1 MIILVN
7 YWIDLPQLES
17 ISLGENGL
25 YCNSANSSVTISNLP
40 SLAHFTSVGGSF
52 RGVSNVTIASM
63 IIWNDMNDRYS

>member
-1 MIILVN
+1 MILID

-25 YCNSANSSVTISNLP
+25 YCDSANSTVSITNLP
-40 SLAHFTSVGGSF
+40 SLANFTSTGGSF

-63 IIWNDMNDRYS
+63 IIWNETEL